1 MDERIQEFFKGVST
15 AMSSNTTDII
25 VLLVVAIISAA
36 ILVYVYY
43 IYPKYGEYIY
53 RQKLLYF
60 FKKRYLLKSYETQ
73 SLIDVA
79 KSNSIIPEYLIF
91 TSRAS
96 FESSEK
102 DILRALKRRCPEGI
116 SAEDTLT
123 SLKERLSD

>member
-15 AMSSNTTDII
+15 AMSSNTMDII
-25 VLLVVAIISAA
+25 VLLVVATISVAVL
-36 ILVYVYY
+36 IYVYY

-73 SLIDVA
+73 ALIEVA
-79 KSNSIIPEYLIF
+79 KNNSIIPEYLIF
-91 TSRAS
+91 TSRAAFDS
-96 FESSEK
+96 AEK
-102 DILRALKRRCPEGI
+102 DILRALRRRCPEDI

-123 SLKERLSD
+123 SLKERLND